1 MSRFEEPR
9 LILTG
14 SLRSGSVLL
23 LQFFLNPILFAL
35 FALWLL
41 IAEATVWQLALNV
54 VLAIVIVAG
63 GLLLHGGT
71 LNYFSDRFRDESA
84 GVAKAFGRALRH
96 LGAITVCAVVIYWIW
111 SLAGGLG
118 DYDQTVPTYLR
129 STLPAL
135 LRQHISLGFL
145 IGAYDAAI
153 FLLRWVVIPGL
164 LLPLL
169 LRAADQGFR
178 GFGRA
183 GWTAWKNTIASFQY
197 WLILLVAALL
207 GVYAT
212 DKLMDWRPGSKDTT
226 FSTETASLVLRL
238 FFAYL
243 LGLFSWLLACALI
256 GRRGWPGKNLSGD
269 SAA

>member
-1 MSRFEEPR
+1 MSRFDEPR

-14 SLRSGSVLL
+14 SLRSGPILL

-41 IAEATVWQLALNV
+41 IAEATVLQLALNV
-54 VLAIVIVAG
+54 LLAVVIVAA

-71 LNYFSDRFRDESA
+71 LNYFSDRFRDEGA

-96 LGAITVCAVVIYWIW
+96 LGAIAVCAIVISWIW
-111 SLAGGLG
+111 TLVSHLG

-129 STLPAL
+129 STLPAF
-135 LRQHISLGFL
+135 LRQHISLGL
-145 IGAYDAAI
+145 LTWVYDTIA
-153 FLLRWVVIPGL
+153 FLLRLVAIPGL

-183 GWTAWKNTIASFQY
+183 GWTAWKNTIGSFQY
-197 WLILLVAALL
+197 WLILALAALL
-207 GVYAT
+207 GVYASH
-212 DKLMDWRPGSKDTT
+212 KIVDWRPTSKDTT

-243 LGLFSWLLACALI
+243 FGLFSWLVACALI
-256 GRRGWPGKNLSGD
+256 GRGGWLGKDVSGD

>member
-14 SLRSGSVLL
+14 SLRSGPVLL

-54 VLAIVIVAG
+54 VLAVVIVAG
-63 GLLLHGGT
+63 SLLLHGGT

-84 GVAKAFGRALRH
+84 GVASAFGRALRH
-96 LGAITVCAVVIYWIW
+96 LGATAVCAIVVYWVW
-111 SLAGGLG
+111 TQAGQLG
-118 DYDQTVPTYLR
+118 DYNETVPTYLR

-135 LRQHISLGFL
+135 LRQHISLGL
-145 IGAYDAAI
+145 LTNLYDVAV

-183 GWTAWKNTIASFQY
+183 GWTVWKSTIASFQY
-197 WLILLVAALL
+197 WLILVIAALV
-207 GVYAT
+207 GVYAS
-212 DKLMDWRPGSKDTT
+212 DKIMDWRPTSKDTT

-256 GRRGWPGKNLSGD
+256 GRRGWLGKNLSGD

>member
-1 MSRFEEPR
+1 MSRFEESR

-14 SLRSGSVLL
+14 SFRSGPVLL

-41 IAEATVWQLALNV
+41 IAEATALQLALNV

-96 LGAITVCAVVIYWIW
+96 LGAIAVCAAILYWIW
-111 SLAGGLG
+111 SLAGGLSG
-118 DYDQTVPTYLR
+118 YDQTVPTYLR
-129 STLPAL
+129 STLPAF
-135 LRQHISLGFL
+135 LRRLISIGFL
-145 IGAYDAAI
+145 TGAYDAGI

-164 LLPLL
+164 LLPLA

-178 GFGRA
+178 GFGST
-183 GWTAWKNTIASFQY
+183 GWRAWKSTVASFQY
-197 WLILLVAALL
+197 WLILTVVALI
-207 GVYAT
+207 GVYASG
-212 DKLMDWRPGSKDTT
+212 KLMDWRPTSKDST

-238 FFAYL
+238 FLAYI
-243 LGLFSWLLACALI
+243 LGLFSWVLACALI
-256 GRRGWPGKNLSGD
+256 GRRGWLGKNLTGD

>member
-14 SLRSGSVLL
+14 SFGSGPVLL

-41 IAEATVWQLALNV
+41 IAEATVWELALNV

-84 GVAKAFGRALRH
+84 GVAKGFGRALRH
-96 LGAITVCAVVIYWIW
+96 LGAIVVCAIVIYWIW
-111 SLAGGLG
+111 MLASQLG

-129 STLPAL
+129 SMLPAS
-135 LRQHISLGFL
+135 LRQHISLGVL
-145 IGAYDAAI
+145 TGAYDTAV
-153 FLLRWVVIPGL
+153 FLLRWVAIPGL
-164 LLPLL
+164 FLPLV

-178 GFGRA
+178 GFGQA
-183 GWTAWKNTIASFQY
+183 GWTAWKSTIASFQY
-197 WLILLVAALL
+197 WLMIAVTALL
-207 GVYAT
+207 GVYAS
-212 DKLMDWRPGSKDTT
+212 DKIMDWRPTSTDST

-238 FFAYL
+238 FSAYL
-243 LGLFSWLLACALI
+243 LGLSSWLLACALV
-256 GRRGWPGKNLSGD
+256 GRRGWLGKNLGRD